1 MLGFKG
7 KSVHVDD
14 RHLHVELQDG
24 RVISTPIHWYEVLEK
39 ASISEI
45 REYRFICDGTGI
57 EWESL
62 DYHLSI
68 EAMLRG
74 NAQQTAP
81 SEVWGECGA
90 GL

>member
-1 MLGFKG
+1 MPGFKG

-24 RVISTPIHWYEVLEK
+24 RVISTPIHWYAELEK

-45 REYRFICDGTGI
+45 RQYRFICDGTGI
-57 EWESL
+57 EWDFL

-68 EAMLRG
+68 EVMLKGDARQS
-74 NAQQTAP
+74 AA
-81 SEVWGECGA
+81 
-90 GL
+90 

>member
-1 MLGFKG
+1 MPGFKG

-24 RVISTPIHWYEVLEK
+24 RVISTPIHWYEELEK

-45 REYRFICDGTGI
+45 RQYRFICDGTGI
-57 EWESL
+57 EWACL

-68 EAMLRG
+68 EAMLTGSNRR
-74 NAQQTAP
+74 TA
-81 SEVWGECGA
+81 A
-90 GL
+90 

>member
-1 MLGFKG
+1 MPGFKG

-24 RVISTPIHWYEVLEK
+24 RVISTPIHWYAELEK

-45 REYRFICDGTGI
+45 RQYRFICDGTGI
-57 EWESL
+57 EWDFL

-68 EAMLRG
+68 EVMLTGDARQS
-74 NAQQTAP
+74 AA
-81 SEVWGECGA
+81 
-90 GL
+90 

>member
-1 MLGFKG
+1 MPGFEG

-24 RVISTPIHWYEVLEK
+24 RVISTPIHWYAELEK

-45 REYRFICDGTGI
+45 RQYRFICDGTGI
-57 EWESL
+57 EWDVL

-68 EAMLRG
+68 EVMLKGDARQS
-74 NAQQTAP
+74 AA
-81 SEVWGECGA
+81 
-90 GL
+90 

>member
-1 MLGFKG
+1 MPGVKG

-24 RVISTPIHWYEVLEK
+24 RVISTPIHWYAELEK

-45 REYRFICDGTGI
+45 RQYRFICDGTGI
-57 EWESL
+57 EWNFL

-68 EAMLRG
+68 EAMLRSD
-74 NAQQTAP
+74 ARQSA
-81 SEVWGECGA
+81 A
-90 GL
+90 

>member
-1 MLGFKG
+1 MPGFKG

-24 RVISTPIHWYEVLEK
+24 RVISTPIHWYAELEK

-45 REYRFICDGTGI
+45 RQYRFICDGTGI
-57 EWESL
+57 EWDVL

-68 EAMLRG
+68 EVMLKGDARQS
-74 NAQQTAP
+74 AA
-81 SEVWGECGA
+81 
-90 GL
+90 